1 MQDNINQPKRSNI
14 DTSENYINP
23 YNFISLEKTGCKR
36 KNKSEYDGD
45 LTGYIECT
53 LTTKTPIMIPDTREE
68 KIKNEELNKGD
79 FKSYIFSS
87 YDEFIPGTNII
98 SPVIPGSEI
107 RGMLRSDFETF
118 TNSCLSTVKKD
129 KSFISRTKDAKTPGV
144 LKKDKDGNW
153 KLYEATRYQLHTTRK
168 VKGLPEVRKAQANE
182 DAIYMVNNKNRIT
195 YEDNKNV
202 LPKEITN
209 DLKTG
214 DTVHFKTR
222 TVIDKI
228 KRKDGSTI
236 EKPRDIA
243 NELIGEG
250 GKTGILFIG
259 ELGVKKSGATIH
271 DSIFVIKKDNEGN
284 EKEVHAKDLNNSVK
298 KLKEIFEMYND
309 TAFNKVKDKDITWYD
324 AYDIDNAKV
333 LPVWYSNNLDEKGR
347 TYLSLAQVGKEAYHR
362 TLNELLNVTGKAEE
376 SYMPCID
383 ATKPC
388 PTCGIFGFVN
398 DDEKTDLKIE
408 KKAVASKIRVA
419 DATYIG
425 TENPYAKPKI
435 IKELASPHISNTLFY
450 SLYLTNKDLLNMKDN
465 VDWNYDFEFNNDGSH
480 AIKNITIRGRKAY
493 WHHTPDEN
501 SFTEEKT
508 QRNCEI
514 TPVKSN
520 CDFKFK
526 IYFEN
531 MNEEYLKKLIAVI
544 NLDYVPNNN
553 VTFEG
558 KPYYDLCH
566 KIGKAKPLGYGSVK
580 IKVNNVK
587 IRNLSFDNNIVT
599 YNIENYD
606 KLDRIE
612 LNNQFDMETPS
623 MQEAIRTYNFNY
635 LKANYSDSKI
645 TYPLASSNDN
655 GKVTVGSH
663 FWFVDNKSTSM
674 KNPYVLMVL
683 PQILEGSEK
692 LLGINGLNEKEKKV
706 IMRNGNKVIIDG
718 LKLPKYQTFKEKK
731 NNRPNNKPFKNF
743 NNKNFRR

>member
-68 KIKNEELNKGD
+68 KIKKEELSKGD

-87 YDEFIPGTNII
+87 YDECIPGTNII

-144 LKKDKDGNW
+144 LKKDENGNW

-182 DAIYMVNNKNRIT
+182 DAIYMVNNKNRIK
-195 YEDNKNV
+195 YEDNKSV
-202 LPKEITN
+202 LPKEITK

-284 EKEVHAKDLNNSVK
+284 EKEVHAKDLNTSVK

-324 AYDIDNAKV
+324 GYDIDNAKE
-333 LPVWYSNNLDEKGR
+333 LPVWYSSKLDEKGR

-398 DDEKTDLKIE
+398 DDEKTDVKIE
-408 KKAVASKIRVA
+408 KKAVSSKIRVA

-480 AIKNITIRGRKAY
+480 VIKNITIRGRKAY
-493 WHHTPDEN
+493 WHHIPDEN

-520 CDFKFK
+520 CDFKFI

-558 KPYYDLCH
+558 KPYYELCH

-580 IKVNNVK
+580 IKVDNVK
-587 IRNLSFDNNIVT
+587 IRNLSFDNNTVT

-606 KLDRIE
+606 KLDRID
-612 LNNQFDMETPS
+612 LNNQFDMQSTS
-623 MQEAIRTYNFNY
+623 MQEAIRIYNFNY

-655 GKVTVGSH
+655 GKITVGSH

-674 KNPYVLMVL
+674 KKPYVLMVL
-683 PQILEGSEK
+683 PQILEGSER

>member
-1 MQDNINQPKRSNI
+1 
-14 DTSENYINP
+14 
-23 YNFISLEKTGCKR
+23 
-36 KNKSEYDGD
+36 
-45 LTGYIECT
+45 
-53 LTTKTPIMIPDTREE
+53 
-68 KIKNEELNKGD
+68 
-79 FKSYIFSS
+79 
-87 YDEFIPGTNII
+87 
-98 SPVIPGSEI
+98 
-107 RGMLRSDFETF
+107 
-118 TNSCLSTVKKD
+118 
-129 KSFISRTKDAKTPGV
+129 
-144 LKKDKDGNW
+144 
-153 KLYEATRYQLHTTRK
+153 
-168 VKGLPEVRKAQANE
+168 
-182 DAIYMVNNKNRIT
+182 
-195 YEDNKNV
+195 
-202 LPKEITN
+202 
-209 DLKTG
+209 
-214 DTVHFKTR
+214 
-222 TVIDKI
+222 
-228 KRKDGSTI
+228 
-236 EKPRDIA
+236 
-243 NELIGEG
+243 
-250 GKTGILFIG
+250 
-259 ELGVKKSGATIH
+259 
-271 DSIFVIKKDNEGN
+271 
-284 EKEVHAKDLNNSVK
+284 
-298 KLKEIFEMYND
+298 
-309 TAFNKVKDKDITWYD
+309 
-324 AYDIDNAKV
+324 
-333 LPVWYSNNLDEKGR
+333 
-347 TYLSLAQVGKEAYHR
+347 
-362 TLNELLNVTGKAEE
+362 
-376 SYMPCID
+376 
-383 ATKPC
+383 
-388 PTCGIFGFVN
+388 
-398 DDEKTDLKIE
+398 
-408 KKAVASKIRVA
+408 
-419 DATYIG
+419 
-425 TENPYAKPKI
+425 
-435 IKELASPHISNTLFY
+435 
-450 SLYLTNKDLLNMKDN
+450 MKDN
-465 VDWNYDFEFNNDGSH
+465 VDWNYDFEFNNNGSH

-612 LNNQFDMETPS
+612 LNNQFDMQSAS
-623 MQEAIRTYNFNY
+623 MQEAIRIYNFNY